1 MRVYTQTYFLTSQ
14 NINKDKMRLKFLL
27 GHEKK
32 NHERGWGMGDSCNIF
47 NNKNKRINK
56 LSFKI

>member
-32 NHERGWGMGDSCNIF
+32 NHERGWGMGAVIF
-47 NNKNKRINK
+47 STIKINE
-56 LSFKI
+56 